1 MKITKLAK
9 AKVIVN
15 ALHFVL
21 WIDDY
26 DQWPEPRRIEVSH
39 FQRLPMA
46 ELDDFYTRAI
56 AAIEFRMKAE
66 SSWSIT

>member
-21 WIDDY
+21 WIHERTVNQGDGLAKVL
-26 DQWPEPRRIEVSH
+26 EE
-39 FQRLPMA
+39 
-46 ELDDFYTRAI
+46 E
-56 AAIEFRMKAE
+56 E
-66 SSWSIT
+66 S